1 MFMQSLRRRVR
12 TFLLPGLLVSG
23 IAVSAADERSFA
35 TWTQYLGG
43 SDSAQYSS
51 LKQIAKAN
59 VKQLELVWSYPTGT
73 GTFIFDPI
81 VVDGVMYVLKA
92 GTPPPAPPG
101 GQPGAQP
108 GGKGRGGP
116 QAGTAIAALDAATGK
131 ELWVHPNM
139 GAVGTRGFNYWESKD
154 RSDRRLLYINAGFL
168 TALDARTGQTINS
181 FGDNG
186 RTDLRTGLDRDVPRP
201 LQTSNPGRIFENL
214 IITPLPA
221 GGASYDAFP
230 ADIHAY
236 DVRTGKL
243 AWVFHVIPHPG
254 EFGYNTWPPDA
265 WKTAGGVHNWN
276 EMTLDEKRGIAY
288 IPLGTARY
296 DFYGANRKGNDL
308 FANSLLALDAR
319 TGKRLWHFQ
328 MVHHDL
334 WDYDLP
340 AAPKLLTVKHNG
352 KNVDAIAQPTKFGF
366 LYVFDRITGEPL
378 WPIDERPVPQ
388 SDVAGEW
395 SSATQPFPTKP
406 PPFAR
411 QSFTEKDI
419 NPYATEA
426 EQAIV
431 RELLKNSRNEG
442 LFTPP
447 SLRGSISAPGHNGGA
462 NWGGAAVDP
471 THGFLYIVSREN
483 PTLDKLELPGQG
495 GRGGRGGGRGGA
507 SGAPAPAAPLAP
519 ADDSFIHYNSPINF
533 IAQPSSGL
541 SAMGPPWSNL
551 TAYDLNTGTIKWQVP
566 NGGVLGLELQGHNG
580 TGAHNPRGGPV
591 VTAGGLI
598 FATTASDRKVRAY
611 DQDTGKV
618 LWEKDLPNGS
628 DGIPAVYE
636 VGGREYIALCVAA
649 GNGYLA
655 QRVKNGDQ
663 PLPALGPGS
672 YMVFALPKK

>member
-1 MFMQSLRRRVR
+1 MFMQALRRGVW
-12 TFLLPGLLVSG
+12 TFLLLGLLVGG
-23 IAVSAADERSFA
+23 IAVSAADERPFT

-51 LKQIAKAN
+51 LKQITKAN
-59 VKQLELVWSYPTGT
+59 VKQLEMVWNYPTGN

-81 VVDGVMYVLKA
+81 VVDNVMYVLKA
-92 GTPPPAPPG
+92 GAPPPAPPG
-101 GQPGAQP
+101 GQPA
-108 GGKGRGGP
+108 GGRGRGGP
-116 QAGTAIAALDAATGK
+116 QGGTTIAALDAATGK

-139 GAVGTRGFNYWESKD
+139 GAVGARGMNYWQSKD
-154 RSDRRLLYINAGFL
+154 GNERRLLYVNAGFL
-168 TALDARTGQTINS
+168 TALDARTGQTVNS

-186 RTDLRTGLDRDVPRP
+186 RTDLRNGLDREAARP

-214 IITPLPA
+214 IIIPLPA
-221 GGASYDAFP
+221 GGAQYDSNP

-243 AWVFHVIPHPG
+243 EWVFHVIPHPG
-254 EFGYNTWPPDA
+254 EFGYETWPPDA

-276 EMTLDEKRGIAY
+276 EMTVDEKRGIAY

-340 AAPKLLTVKHNG
+340 AAPKLLTVRHNG

-378 WPIDERPVPQ
+378 WPIEERPVPQ
-388 SDVAGEW
+388 SDVPGEW
-395 SSATQPFPTKP
+395 SSAKQPFPTKP

-426 EQAIV
+426 EQAAI

-471 THGFLYIVSREN
+471 SRGFLYIVSREN
-483 PTLDKLELPGQG
+483 PTLDRLNPPDQCN
-495 GRGGRGGGRGGA
+495 GGRGGA
-507 SGAPAPAAPLAP
+507 RGAPPAAPAPAPP
-519 ADDSFIHYNSPINF
+519 AADNSFVHYCSPINF
-533 IAQPSSGL
+533 MAQPSSGL

-566 NGGVLGLELQGHNG
+566 NGGVLGLELQGHNN

-598 FATTASDRKVRAY
+598 FAATASDRKVRAY

-636 VGGREYIALCVAA
+636 VGGREYIAFCVAA

-655 QRVKNGDQ
+655 QRVRNGDQ
-663 PLPALGPGS
+663 PLPALGPGA
-672 YMVFALPKK
+672 YVVFALPKK

>member
-1 MFMQSLRRRVR
+1 MQSFRRRVR

-23 IAVSAADERSFA
+23 IAVSAADERSFT

-51 LKQIAKAN
+51 LKQITKAN
-59 VKQLELVWSYPTGT
+59 VKQLEMVWSYPTGT

-92 GTPPPAPPG
+92 GAPPPAPPG

-108 GGKGRGGP
+108 GGRGGP
-116 QAGTAIAALDAATGK
+116 QAGTTIAALDAATGK

-154 RSDRRLLYINAGFL
+154 HSDKRLLYINGGFL

-186 RTDLRTGLDRDVPRP
+186 RTDLRTGLDRDIPRP

-221 GGASYDAFP
+221 GGASYDASP

-254 EFGYNTWPPDA
+254 EFGYDTWPPDA

-366 LYVFDRITGEPL
+366 LYVFDRVTGEPL
-378 WPIDERPVPQ
+378 WPIEERPVPQ

-419 NPYATEA
+419 NPFATEA
-426 EQAIV
+426 EQAAI

-447 SLRGSISAPGHNGGA
+447 SLRGSISSPGHNGGA
-462 NWGGAAVDP
+462 NWGGSAVDP
-471 THGFLYIVSREN
+471 GKGFLYIVSREN

-495 GRGGRGGGRGGA
+495 RGGGGRGGGKGGPPP
-507 SGAPAPAAPLAP
+507 APAPVAPPAPL
-519 ADDSFIHYNSPINF
+519 DDSFIHYNAPINF

-566 NGGVLGLELQGHNG
+566 NGGVLGLELQGHND

-598 FATTASDRKVRAY
+598 FATTASDRKVRAF

-655 QRVKNGDQ
+655 QRVRNGDQ